1 MNFMCTQSLLLIF
14 WRRGFSSKMME
25 CFSRKYK
32 SAKTESDDD
41 WCFNLWKEAER
52 NFLKLNLSNE
62 KFSKRSFFWIREMFF
77 QKKVDTFLKN
87 TLKNLGFGTFRFL
100 NFAIRS
106 RQDDEN
112 GTLNNK
118 SEQLW
123 VTNVSEKIP

>member
-1 MNFMCTQSLLLIF
+1 
-14 WRRGFSSKMME
+14 MME

-87 TLKNLGFGTFRFL
+87 TLKNLGFGTFRSL

-106 RQDDEN
+106 HQDDEN
-112 GTLNNK
+112 DND
-118 SEQLW
+118 
-123 VTNVSEKIP
+123 V